1 MTQKQF
7 RAALARL
14 DIDQGKAAKLIGCTV
29 RTVNGYANGSDIPL
43 AVERLLA
50 LMLETSTPASRFI

>member
-14 DIDQGKAAKLIGCTV
+14 DIDQGKAAQLLGCTL
-29 RTVNGYANGSDIPL
+29 RTVNGYANGTEIPL

-50 LMLETSTPASRFI
+50 LMVETKTPASRFI